1 MEEDAARAAGIEPL
15 FRAAWIALTV
25 HLDLHAVGLTAAFTR
40 ALGDAGISCNVIA
53 AAYHDH
59 IFVPV
64 DDAERA
70 MDALRALQRD
80 AGETLVSFR
89 PFRNPEPKSMDMQ
102 DTTHAD
108 AHYAT
113 NEAAR
118 DKAAALRR
126 MKWFATAL
134 LVAVGALFMLAR
146 SRHDAGAWAWVAS
159 FAEAAMV
166 GALAD
171 WFAVVALFRH
181 PLGVPIPHTAILP
194 ANKAR
199 VADNFAVFVRDR
211 FLGTDA
217 LVARVNAFD
226 PVSRLSVWLAEL
238 KNADLLGQKAV
249 TAVGQLLSFV
259 DDERVKNM
267 LYEAIR
273 RRADQFDL
281 TGAACGVLSTLTAD
295 RRHQLLL
302 DEGFK
307 QATAWLDKPDV
318 QEMLAARI
326 VAVAGEEYPKL
337 VGMLGFVGLN
347 AEELGAKFAAGL
359 VRGANQWLHEVSE
372 NPEHE
377 RRLAFDAA
385 VARFVE
391 RLKSDA
397 TFKARIDEHKRE
409 WLGRPELREYV
420 NGLWDEFAAWL
431 DADLK
436 RPDSALHAKVIE
448 AASEFARAL
457 GGDAALRDSINEHM
471 RDALKALAPEL
482 REGIAKHIAATV
494 KQWDDA
500 TLVRDVELNIGR
512 DLQFIRVNGTLVGGA
527 VGLLIHA
534 VIVYLG

>member
-1 MEEDAARAAGIEPL
+1 ME
-15 FRAAWIALTV
+15 T
-25 HLDLHAVGLTAAFTR
+25 
-40 ALGDAGISCNVIA
+40 
-53 AAYHDH
+53 
-59 IFVPV
+59 
-64 DDAERA
+64 
-70 MDALRALQRD
+70 Q
-80 AGETLVSFR
+80 
-89 PFRNPEPKSMDMQ
+89 
-102 DTTHAD
+102 
-108 AHYAT
+108 
-113 NEAAR
+113 
-118 DKAAALRR
+118 DKAVALKR
-126 MKWFATAL
+126 MKWFAFAL
-134 LVAVGALFMLAR
+134 LIAAGALFALAK
-146 SRHDAGAWAWVAS
+146 SRHDVGIWAWVSS

-199 VADNFAVFVRDR
+199 VGDNLAAFVRDR

-226 PVSRLSVWLAEL
+226 PASRLSLWLAEP
-238 KNADLLGQKAV
+238 KNAELLGKKAV
-249 TAVGQLLSFV
+249 TAVGQLLSFA
-259 DDERVKNM
+259 DDDRIKTM
-267 LYEAIR
+267 LHDTLR

-281 TGAACGVLSTLTAD
+281 AGAAGGVLASLTSD

-302 DEGFK
+302 DEGLT
-307 QATAWLDKPDV
+307 QMAAWLDKPEV

-347 AEELGAKFAAGL
+347 AEDLGSKFAAGL
-359 VRGANQWLHEVSE
+359 VRGANQWLHDVSSD
-372 NPEHE
+372 PEHE

-391 RLKSDA
+391 RLRTDPA
-397 TFKARIDEHKRE
+397 FKARIDEHKRE
-409 WLGRPELREYV
+409 WLERPELRNYV
-420 NGLWDEFAAWL
+420 NGLWDEFVAWL
-431 DADLK
+431 DADIR
-436 RPDSALHAKVIE
+436 RPDSALHMKVVAMAGGF
-448 AASEFARAL
+448 AAAL
-457 GGDAALRDSINEHM
+457 GNDPALRDSINEHM

-482 REGIAKHIAATV
+482 RDGIAKHIAATV

-527 VGLLIHA
+527 VGILIHA
-534 VIVYLG
+534 VTTLL

>member
-1 MEEDAARAAGIEPL
+1 ME
-15 FRAAWIALTV
+15 T
-25 HLDLHAVGLTAAFTR
+25 
-40 ALGDAGISCNVIA
+40 
-53 AAYHDH
+53 
-59 IFVPV
+59 
-64 DDAERA
+64 
-70 MDALRALQRD
+70 Q
-80 AGETLVSFR
+80 
-89 PFRNPEPKSMDMQ
+89 
-102 DTTHAD
+102 
-108 AHYAT
+108 
-113 NEAAR
+113 
-118 DKAAALRR
+118 DKAVALKR
-126 MKWFATAL
+126 MKWFAFAL
-134 LVAVGALFMLAR
+134 LIAAGALFALAK
-146 SRHDAGAWAWVAS
+146 SRHDEGIWAWVSS

-199 VADNFAVFVRDR
+199 VGDNLAAFVRDR

-226 PVSRLSVWLAEL
+226 PASRLSLWLAEP
-238 KNADLLGQKAV
+238 KNAELLGKKAV
-249 TAVGQLLSFV
+249 TAVGQLLSFA
-259 DDERVKNM
+259 DDDRIKTM
-267 LYEAIR
+267 LHDTLR

-281 TGAACGVLSTLTAD
+281 AGAAGGVLASLTSD

-302 DEGFK
+302 DEGLA
-307 QATAWLDKPDV
+307 QMAAWLDKPEV

-347 AEELGAKFAAGL
+347 AEDLGSKFAAGL
-359 VRGANQWLHEVSE
+359 VRGANQWLHDVSSD
-372 NPEHE
+372 PEHE

-391 RLKSDA
+391 RLRTDPA
-397 TFKARIDEHKRE
+397 FKARIDEHKRE
-409 WLGRPELREYV
+409 WLERPELRDYV
-420 NGLWDEFAAWL
+420 NGLWDEFVAWL
-431 DADLK
+431 DADIR
-436 RPDSALHAKVIE
+436 RPDSALHTKVV
-448 AASEFARAL
+448 AMAGGFASAL
-457 GGDAALRDSINEHM
+457 GNDPALRDSINEHM

-482 REGIAKHIAATV
+482 RDGIAKHIAATV

-527 VGLLIHA
+527 VGILIHA
-534 VIVYLG
+534 VTALL